1 MADAPKEPMAKLVSI
16 YPQYELVLEAGK
28 SHFVDQGG
36 GRFKR
41 VQEEKP
47 RVLRFNK
54 HVAYVDKATAE
65 HLKETEFFYG
75 KDYVV
80 LSDHKAKLKGN
91 ADDKLSARG
100 FEKRLA
106 RFAKQKEPRA
116 REEYMADLIEGVLEK
131 Q

>member
-1 MADAPKEPMAKLVSI
+1 MVKLVSI

-36 GRFKR
+36 GKYKR

-54 HVAYVDKATAE
+54 HVAHVDEDTAS
-65 HLKETEFFYG
+65 HLKKTEMYYG
-75 KDYVV
+75 QDYVA
-80 LSDHKAKLKGN
+80 LSDHKAKLKGS